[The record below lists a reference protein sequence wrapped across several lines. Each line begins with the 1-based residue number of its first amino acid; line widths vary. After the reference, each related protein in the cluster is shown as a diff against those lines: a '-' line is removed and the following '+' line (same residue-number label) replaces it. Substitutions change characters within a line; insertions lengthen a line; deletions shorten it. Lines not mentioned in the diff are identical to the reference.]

1 MFEKELE
8 ELNQKSLLRTLRRIN
23 SAQGPRVKIDGREII
38 LLSSNNYLGLA
49 NHPRVKEAAIRGI
62 EKYGFGSGASR
73 LISGNMTLHEELEER
88 IADFKGTEA
97 AILFNS
103 GYTAN
108 IGIIPALVGK
118 GDFIYSDELNHVS
131 IIDGSRLSRAEI
143 RIYPH
148 KDMTVLEELLK
159 KDKNNGRKLIVT
171 DTVFSMDGDIAPLKD
186 IYNLSQKYSAFLM
199 VDEAHATG
207 VLGSK
212 GRGAVEHF
220 ALKGENIIQMGTLGK
235 ALGTF
240 GAYIAGSK
248 DLIVYLRNKARSFIY
263 TTSLPP
269 AVAAAAIEAINI
281 IAEDDSLIK
290 GLWDNRK
297 VFIDGLHSLGFDTLS
312 SETPIIPVLAGNIH
326 KALEMAETLY
336 EECIYA
342 PAIRPPTVPEGSS
355 RIRTTVMANHT
366 KEDIEAAL
374 SAFRKIKNGKGS
386 NNHRCV
392 ERTR

>member
-23 SAQGPRVKIDGREII
+23 SAQGPRVKIDEREII

-73 LISGNMTLHEELEER
+73 LISGNMELHEELEER

-240 GAYIAGSK
+240 GAYIVGSK

-312 SETPIIPVLAGNIH
+312 SETPIIPVLAGDIH

>member
-49 NHPRVKEAAIRGI
+49 NHPRVKEAAIRVI

-73 LISGNMTLHEELEER
+73 LVSGNMTLHEELEER

>member
-1 MFEKELE
+1 
-8 ELNQKSLLRTLRRIN
+8 
-23 SAQGPRVKIDGREII
+23 
-38 LLSSNNYLGLA
+38 
-49 NHPRVKEAAIRGI
+49 
-62 EKYGFGSGASR
+62 
-73 LISGNMTLHEELEER
+73 
-88 IADFKGTEA
+88 
-97 AILFNS
+97 
-103 GYTAN
+103 
-108 IGIIPALVGK
+108 
-118 GDFIYSDELNHVS
+118 
-131 IIDGSRLSRAEI
+131 
-143 RIYPH
+143 
-148 KDMTVLEELLK
+148 
-159 KDKNNGRKLIVT
+159 
-171 DTVFSMDGDIAPLKD
+171 GDIAPLKE
-186 IYNLSQKYSAFLM
+186 IYELARRYDSILI

-207 VLGSK
+207 VLGKK
-212 GRGAVEHF
+212 GRGAIEHF
-220 ALKGENIIQMGTLGK
+220 GLQNNDIIQMGTLSK

-248 DLIVYLRNKARSFIY
+248 GLIVYLRNKARSFIY

-281 IAEDDSLIK
+281 ITEDDSLIK

-312 SETPIIPVLAGNIH
+312 SETPIIPVLAGDIP
-326 KALEMAETLY
+326 KALEMAEILY

-342 PAIRPPTVPEGSS
+342 PAIRPPTVPEESS

>member
-49 NHPRVKEAAIRGI
+49 NHPRVKEAAIRVI

-131 IIDGSRLSRAEI
+131 IIDGSRLSSAEI

-186 IYNLSQKYSAFLM
+186 IYNLSQRYSAFLM

-281 IAEDDSLIK
+281 IAEDNSLIK

>member
-49 NHPRVKEAAIRGI
+49 NHPRVKEAAIRVI

-88 IADFKGTEA
+88 ISDFKGTED

>member
-49 NHPRVKEAAIRGI
+49 NHPRVKEAAIRVI

>member
-49 NHPRVKEAAIRGI
+49 NHPRVKEAAIRVI

-312 SETPIIPVLAGNIH
+312 SETPIIPVLARNIH

>member
-49 NHPRVKEAAIRGI
+49 NHPRVKEAAIWAI

-131 IIDGSRLSRAEI
+131 IIDGSRLSSAEI

-186 IYNLSQKYSAFLM
+186 IYNLSQRYSAFLM

-212 GRGAVEHF
+212 GRGAVEQF

-281 IAEDDSLIK
+281 IAEDNSLIK

-342 PAIRPPTVPEGSS
+342 PVIRPPTVPEGSS

>member
-23 SAQGPRVKIDGREII
+23 SAQGPRVKIDEREII

-240 GAYIAGSK
+240 GAYIVGSK

-312 SETPIIPVLAGNIH
+312 SETPIIPVLAGDIH

>member
-49 NHPRVKEAAIRGI
+49 NHPRVKESAIWAI